1 MCCFSW
7 GKKLRGSFLPDPRP
21 RVLQRKSL
29 GLLKLFFCR
38 HSHCSKV
45 LLVIFQHLLMSCLIN
60 NPAQSFQ
67 ALPTPPLASKQ
78 QHQPWPGFSPP
89 QKHFWATN
97 TAQGVISKN
106 QVLAFGFGMFLPSPL
121 QDKAQKAAGCP
132 PSTNLREKTAPGS
145 LLQLSDLFSFWED
158 AHRNTEWFG
167 WEGNR

>member
-1 MCCFSW
+1 MLLLL
-7 GKKLRGSFLPDPRP
+7 GKKAERILPASPQGTDAPEEKP
-21 RVLQRKSL
+21 GFIQA
-29 GLLKLFFCR
+29 FFCR

-78 QHQPWPGFSPP
+78 QHQHWPGFSPP
-89 QKHFWATN
+89 WKHFWPTN
-97 TAQGVISKN
+97 IAQEVFSKN
-106 QVLAFGFGMFLPSPL
+106 QVLAFRFGMFLPSPL

-145 LLQLSDLFSFWED
+145 LLQLGSLFSFWED
-158 AHRNTEWFG
+158 AHRNMEWFG
-167 WEGNR
+167 LEGS